1 MNSFWNQNNFKKLL
15 NISVFLIVV
24 GGILAVIEFLT
35 ENSTSILVA
44 GVLLLFVLKILQSKF
59 Y

>member
-1 MNSFWNQNNFKKLL
+1 MNSFWNQNNYKKLL

-44 GVLLLFVLKILQSKF
+44 GVLLFFILKILQSKF

>member
-1 MNSFWNQNNFKKLL
+1 MNSFWNQNNYKKLL